1 MTVVNMHAKPQRTLA
16 ETALI
21 DAFGE
26 RMSQMPGNGA
36 VMIKRDDASSM
47 IKAGLPT
54 RRVEFWHY
62 TDLRRL
68 LTTRAGP

>member
-1 MTVVNMHAKPQRTLA
+1 
-16 ETALI
+16 
-21 DAFGE
+21 
-26 RMSQMPGNGA
+26 MPGDGA
-36 VMIKRDDASSM
+36 VMIKRDAAVEQ

-54 RRVEFWHY
+54 RHVESWHY